1 MKPESRVGNNII
13 SKIEY
18 SVAPSDIDIAQ
29 NNLRMMEVESEI
41 LSHAVRR
48 LYEAEAHGKINKNEL
63 EELVGRYKERLNQIK
78 SAIQREKSMVALYDL
93 EHVQGEL
100 IELFNKH
107 FNDLNI
113 KIDELKSRLGINPA
127 SEPTPKEKKK
137 TQQKKQKKSQIEDTD
152 EEVSSNEKSEAD
164 KKIEK
169 IQTEIDKTL
178 EKLMQIEIEV

>member
-1 MKPESRVGNNII
+1 MIFII
-13 SKIEY
+13 KNSTAGRQFVIKDG
-18 SVAPSDIDIAQ
+18 DIVSFVH
-29 NNLRMMEVESEI
+29 NEI
-41 LSHAVRR
+41 
-48 LYEAEAHGKINKNEL
+48 
-63 EELVGRYKERLNQIK
+63 
-78 SAIQREKSMVALYDL
+78 
-93 EHVQGEL
+93 VQETNVPL

-127 SEPTPKEKKK
+127 SEPTPKENKKI
-137 TQQKKQKKSQIEDTD
+137 QQKKQKKSQIEDTD

-178 EKLMQIEIEV
+178 EKLIQIEIEV